1 MLENIQNNSVIL
13 LLFVFILDVV
23 AMYVI
28 RACISYPGTFWIP
41 LKPENDV
48 FSSRQ
53 TASVLQISFVQ
64 LQMDTSLPS
73 TEWVL
78 SLESRVAVIIKLK
91 LQQHVSRQANF
102 CWNNLPS
109 DFKQLD
115 VLYSRW
121 RRFYLDID
129 ITAQRE
135 LFTALTTSILAYL
148 LAYLF
153 IYLIVDRDK

>member
-1 MLENIQNNSVIL
+1 
-13 LLFVFILDVV
+13 
-23 AMYVI
+23 
-28 RACISYPGTFWIP
+28 
-41 LKPENDV
+41 
-48 FSSRQ
+48 
-53 TASVLQISFVQ
+53 
-64 LQMDTSLPS
+64 MDTSLPS

-135 LFTALTTSILAYL
+135 LFTALTTNILAYL